1 MYSHDAHYRT
11 RILLLQSRNRTD
23 KHEFVGKPLLSISV
37 LSTCICRTPETNRYD
52 RPGSLVSDNWSTYSI
67 RSMVWMT
74 YNLGNKPRRRNKP
87 RPES

>member
-1 MYSHDAHYRT
+1 MYSHDAHYRA

-52 RPGSLVSDNWSTYSI
+52 RPGSLVSDKLEYLFNTIDGMDDIQS
-67 RSMVWMT
+67 R
-74 YNLGNKPRRRNKP
+74 
-87 RPES
+87 E